1 MFHPLSLFVGLRYVR
16 ARTRKFFVS
25 FITWASLAGVCVG
38 VAALIVILS
47 VMNGLENELRT
58 QLVSLS
64 AHARVVPRAP
74 DTRIETEQAGAPT
87 QSDWQN
93 LQRIVRSAE
102 GVEGVARY
110 VEIQGL
116 AVRTPEML
124 PIILRGIDPT
134 AEASVTDV
142 AGSVVRGKLTDLAAG
157 SDRVIVGEVIAERLG
172 LDVGDPLTV
181 LIPAVSADGA
191 PAPRLR
197 ELTVAGIFEV
207 GRAEHDG
214 TLVFANIDDVRAL
227 TPGGGTGEG
236 LRIRFRDALSAPP
249 LAAKL
254 RPGLPAGF
262 ELFDWTQDNA
272 SYFRAVKI
280 EKTMMSLILMMIV
293 AVAAF
298 NIVSMLVMVVTDKRT
313 DIAILRTLG
322 TSPRRIMG
330 VFMTQGLVIGWLGV
344 ALGLTV
350 GLSVALNIDTIVPF
364 LEKTFHFQIFDAD
377 VYYMTQIP
385 SDVRWPNVVVISVSA
400 LLLTGAATLYP
411 AIRASRTA
419 PAEALRYE

>member
-58 QLVSLS
+58 QLVALS
-64 AHARVVPRAP
+64 AHARVVPRIP
-74 DTRIETEQAGAPT
+74 DGVMETEQEAPPP
-87 QSDWQN
+87 SEAAWQN
-93 LQRIVRSAE
+93 LQRIVVAGD
-102 GVEGVARY
+102 GVVGVARY

-116 AVRTPEML
+116 AIRNPEML
-124 PIILRGIDPT
+124 PVILRGIDPK
-134 AEASVTDV
+134 AEATVTDV
-142 AGSVVRGKLTDLAAG
+142 ANSIARGHLTDLAPG
-157 SDRVIVGEVIAERLG
+157 TDRVIVGDVIAARLG
-172 LDVGDPLTV
+172 LDVGDSLTV
-181 LIPAVSADGA
+181 LIPAVSAEGA
-191 PAPRLR
+191 PTPRLR
-197 ELTVAGIFEV
+197 ELKVAGVFEV
-207 GRAEHDG
+207 ARAEQG
-214 TLVFANIDDVRAL
+214 GLMFANIDDVRAL
-227 TPGGGTGEG
+227 TPGGAGEG
-236 LRIRFRDALSAPP
+236 LRIKFRDALSAPA

-254 RPGLPAGF
+254 RPSLPGGF

-313 DIAILRTLG
+313 DIAILRTFG
-322 TSPRRIMG
+322 ASPRRVMG
-330 VFMTQGLVIGWLGV
+330 VFITQGLVIGWLGV

-350 GLSVALNIDTIVPF
+350 GLSVALHIDTIVPF
-364 LEKTFHFQIFDAD
+364 LEHTFHFQIFDSD
-377 VYYMTQIP
+377 VYDMPAIP
-385 SDVRWPNVVVISVSA
+385 SDVRWPNVVIISLSA
-400 LLLTGAATLYP
+400 LLLTGLATLYP
-411 AIRASRTA
+411 AARAARTA

>member
-25 FITWASLAGVCVG
+25 FITWASLVGVCVG

-47 VMNGLENELRT
+47 VMNGLENELRD
-58 QLVSLS
+58 QVVSLS
-64 AHARVVPRAP
+64 AHARVVPRVP
-74 DTRIETEQAGAPT
+74 DSGT
-87 QSDWQN
+87 QSQQKASPSESDWQT
-93 LQRIVRSAE
+93 LQRVVGAGE

-124 PIILRGIDPT
+124 PIILRGIDPK
-134 AEASVTDV
+134 AEPTVTNV
-142 AGSVVRGKLTDLAAG
+142 ARSVVRGKLTDLVAG
-157 SDRVIVGEVIAERLG
+157 SDRAIVGEVIAERLG
-172 LDVGDPLTV
+172 LEVGDSLTV
-181 LIPAVSADGA
+181 LIPAVAADGA

-197 ELTVAGIFEV
+197 ELTVAGVFEV

-236 LRIRFRDALSAPP
+236 LRIRFRDALSAPV
-249 LAAKL
+249 LAARL
-254 RPGLPAGF
+254 RPHLPGGF

-272 SYFRAVKI
+272 NYFRAVRI

-293 AVAAF
+293 GVAAF

-322 TSPRRIMG
+322 ASPRRIMG
-330 VFMTQGLVIGWLGV
+330 AFMTQGLVIGWLGV
-344 ALGLTV
+344 ALGVTV
-350 GLSVALNIDTIVPF
+350 GLGVALNIDTIVPF
-364 LEKTFHFQIFDAD
+364 LEQTFHFQIFDAD

-385 SDVRWPNVVVISVSA
+385 SDVRWPNIVVISVSA
-400 LLLTGAATLYP
+400 LLLTGVATVYP

>member
-1 MFHPLSLFVGLRYVR
+1 MFHPLPLFVGLRYVR

-25 FITWASLAGVCVG
+25 FITWASLIGVCVG

-64 AHARVVPRAP
+64 GHARVVPAAP
-74 DTRIETEQAGAPT
+74 DERTGADQDSAPSE
-87 QSDWQN
+87 SDWQN
-93 LQRIVRSAE
+93 VQRIVASAP
-102 GVEGVARY
+102 GVTGVARY

-116 AVRTPEML
+116 AVRNPEMV
-124 PIILRGIDPT
+124 PVILRGIDPK
-134 AEASVTDV
+134 ADASVTDV
-142 AGSVVRGKLTDLAAG
+142 ASSLARGHLSDLTAG
-157 SDRVIVGEVIAERLG
+157 SDRAIIGDVIAERLG
-172 LDVGDPLTV
+172 LDVGDSLTV
-181 LIPAVSADGA
+181 LIPAVSAGGA

-197 ELTVAGIFEV
+197 DFTVAGIFEV
-207 GRAEHDG
+207 ARAEQG
-214 TLVFANIDDVRAL
+214 GLMLANIEDVRAL

-236 LRIRFRDALSAPP
+236 LRIRFEDALSAPA
-249 LAAKL
+249 LAARL
-254 RPGLPAGF
+254 RPHLPAGF

-272 SYFRAVKI
+272 SYFRAVRI

-313 DIAILRTLG
+313 DIAILRTFG
-322 TSPRRIMG
+322 TSPPRVMG

-344 ALGLTV
+344 ALGLAV
-350 GLSVALNIDTIVPF
+350 GLGIALNIDTIVPF
-364 LEKTFHFQIFDAD
+364 LEHTFHFQIFDSD
-377 VYYMTQIP
+377 VYDMPTIP
-385 SDVRWPNVVVISVSA
+385 SDVRWPNIVIITVSA
-400 LLLTGAATLYP
+400 LLLTGLATVYP
-411 AIRASRTA
+411 ALRASRTE

>member
-25 FITWASLAGVCVG
+25 FITWASLVGVCVG

-47 VMNGLENELRT
+47 VMNGLENELRN
-58 QLVSLS
+58 QVVSLS
-64 AHARVVPRAP
+64 AHARVVPRAA
-74 DTRIETEQAGAPT
+74 DSGTETEQRAPPSD
-87 QSDWQN
+87 SDWHTV
-93 LQRIVRSAE
+93 QRIVAAGE

-124 PIILRGIDPT
+124 PIILRGIEPKSET
-134 AEASVTDV
+134 SVTDV
-142 AGSVVRGKLTDLAAG
+142 AGTVVRGKLTDLVAG
-157 SDRVIVGEVIAERLG
+157 SDRVIVGDVIAQRLG
-172 LDVGDPLTV
+172 LDVGDSLTV

-236 LRIRFRDALSAPP
+236 LRIRFRDALSAPA
-249 LAAKL
+249 LAARL
-254 RPGLPAGF
+254 RPNLPGGF

-272 SYFRAVKI
+272 NYFRAVRI

-293 AVAAF
+293 GVAAF

-313 DIAILRTLG
+313 DIAILRTFG
-322 TSPRRIMG
+322 ASPRRIMG

-350 GLSVALNIDTIVPF
+350 GLGVALNIDTIVPF
-364 LEKTFHFQIFDAD
+364 LEQTFHFQIFDAD

-385 SDVRWPNVVVISVSA
+385 SDVRWSNIVVISVCA
-400 LLLTGAATLYP
+400 LLLTGVATVYP

>member
-47 VMNGLENELRT
+47 VMNGLENELRD

-64 AHARVVPRAP
+64 AHARVVAQSAAP
-74 DTRIETEQAGAPT
+74 SEAGWQAVEK
-87 QSDWQN
+87 
-93 LQRIVRSAE
+93 IVRRGD

-124 PIILRGIDPT
+124 PIILRGIDPK
-134 AEASVTDV
+134 AESSVTEV
-142 AGSVVRGKLTDLAAG
+142 ARSVTQGRLTDLAPG

-172 LDVGDPLTV
+172 LAVGDPLTV
-181 LIPAVSADGA
+181 LIPAVSQDGA
-191 PAPRLR
+191 PAPKLR
-197 ELTVAGIFEV
+197 ELTVAGVFEV

-214 TLVFANIDDVRAL
+214 TLVFGNVDDVRAL
-227 TPGGGTGEG
+227 TPGSGSGEG
-236 LRIRFRDALSAPP
+236 VRIRFRDALAAPAF
-249 LAAKL
+249 AARL
-254 RPGLPAGF
+254 RPRLPAGF

-272 SYFRAVKI
+272 NYFRAVRI

-293 AVAAF
+293 GVATF

-322 TSPRRIMG
+322 ASPRKIMG

-350 GLSVALNIDTIVPF
+350 GLSVALHIDTIVPF
-364 LEKTFHFQIFDAD
+364 LEQTFHFQVFDAD
-377 VYYMTQIP
+377 VYYMTRIP
-385 SDVRWPNVVVISVSA
+385 SDVRWPNIAVISISA
-400 LLLTGAATLYP
+400 LLLTGLATVYP